1 MEIKVENS
9 GEFAYLMEEF
19 ANIIKNSE
27 KNSENSHNLTF
38 GQAIEALKNGKRV
51 SRKGWNGKGMF
62 LLYVPSEKWG
72 IIDKIGLGIPKG
84 NLLSWIG
91 IKTADNKF
99 VPWLASQA
107 DMLAEDWEIIE

>member
-38 GQAIEALKNGKRV
+38 GQAIEALKSGKRV

-99 VPWLASQA
+99 VPWLASQT